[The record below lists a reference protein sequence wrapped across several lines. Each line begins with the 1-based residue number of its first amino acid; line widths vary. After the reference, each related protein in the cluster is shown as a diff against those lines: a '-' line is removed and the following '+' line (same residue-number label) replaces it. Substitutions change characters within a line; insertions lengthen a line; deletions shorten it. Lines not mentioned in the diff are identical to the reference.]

1 MRRWL
6 PHLGIA
12 LGIAIAVYAL
22 FFAESAED
30 RIRAQLDALSEAI
43 AVRGE
48 ENPVLRGARVKKAFE
63 GVMLKEVNFEIPEL
77 TEGQTGRNE
86 LVRLAT
92 MGSQLYQR
100 ARIDLDGLTIDL
112 DKSESSAI
120 ARGEALLIGVRRT
133 GEPVRDHRTVA
144 LRFDEIDDQ
153 WLLVSISVSLPIE
166 SH

>member
-1 MRRWL
+1 MKRWL

-30 RIRAQLDALSEAI
+30 RVRAQLDALAETI

-63 GVMLKEVNFEIPEL
+63 GLLLKEVNFEIPEL

-92 MGSQLYQR
+92 MATQLYQS
-100 ARIDLDGLTIDL
+100 ARVDLGGLSIDV
-112 DKSESSAI
+112 DKSETTAM
-120 ARGEALLIGVRRT
+120 AHGEALLIGVRRT
-133 GEPVRDHRTVA
+133 GEPVRDHRSVA
-144 LRFDEIDDQ
+144 LHFDKIDDE
-153 WLLVSISVSLPIE
+153 WLIVSISVSLPLE
-166 SH
+166 TR